1 MLGCS
6 RLHGLLV
13 MPAPPNDTS
22 ESTVEPALPPIHR
35 KSPGFRQMLFG
46 KPRDINDPSL
56 FHSISLIPFLAW
68 VGLGVDGLSSCAYG
82 PDESFRAL
90 FNPDGTNH
98 RELAILLAVAIA
110 LTVGIISW
118 SYSGLIEHFPYSGGG
133 YGVATKLLGP
143 YFGLVS
149 GCALLVDYVLTV
161 TTSIASSVDQV
172 FNVFPPTIEYQH
184 WKLWVEL
191 AMTGCL
197 VMLNLRGIKESIT
210 IIVPIFLLFCATH
223 LAVMIGVFVVHPGT
237 IAGHITQIHQEVQ
250 TDAHT
255 LGLWVLLVI
264 FMQAYSRGAGTYTGI
279 EAVSNG
285 VSAMRVPQVTNAKW
299 TMLYMAVSL
308 AVTAGGLMIC
318 YLLADLHPVEGRTM
332 NGLLV
337 EKLNF
342 GSWFTFLTLGS
353 EAGLLLFA
361 AQTGYIGGPRVM
373 ANMALDG
380 WVPRRFSSLS
390 DRLTSHYGVLM
401 VGAAAIG
408 SLLYTRGSVDTLV
421 TMYAINVFVT
431 FSLSQLGMTR
441 FSWSRRNRN
450 GQGNVPVFVHSFS
463 FILCFTILVT
473 VVILKF
479 TQGAWVTI
487 FVTSL
492 LIWLCILIHRHYQ
505 RVREKLVELNA
516 QLGDMH
522 LLAGP
527 PSAEVPTQ
535 MDPRKQTAVMLVSS
549 YGGLGIH
556 TLLILLKTFPKQYSQ
571 VYFATVGV
579 LDSGNFKGTEEVERL
594 RLDRQRTIDHFV
606 HLARSLGLAADG
618 EYTLGTDPVEEST
631 KLALKIREKFPKS
644 VFFAGK
650 LLFEAEKWYFPLLH
664 NETAFAISRRLQL
677 QGIPTVVMPIRI
689 LKFEG

>member
-1 MLGCS
+1 MS
-6 RLHGLLV
+6 
-13 MPAPPNDTS
+13 D
-22 ESTVEPALPPIHR
+22 LPPPTIEPSGEHAPTV
-35 KSPGFRQMLFG
+35 KNSGFRQMLFG
-46 KPRDINDPSL
+46 APRDINDPSL

-90 FNPDGTNH
+90 FDVPHWGNH
-98 RELAILLAVAIA
+98 PELAVMLALATTITVA
-110 LTVGIISW
+110 IISW

-143 YFGLVS
+143 YFGLIS

-172 FNVFPPTIEYQH
+172 FNVFPATPEYQD
-184 WKLWVEL
+184 WKLGVEL
-191 AMTGCL
+191 LMTGAL
-197 VMLNLRGIKESIT
+197 VILNLRGMKESIKV
-210 IIVPIFLLFCATH
+210 IVPIFLLFCATH
-223 LAVMIGVFVVHPGT
+223 IVLMVGVFIVHPGT
-237 IAGHITQIHQEVQ
+237 ISGHFAAMHQEVLSDQ
-250 TDAHT
+250 KNM
-255 LGLWVLLVI
+255 GLWLLLVI

-308 AVTAGGLMIC
+308 AVTAGGLMLC
-318 YLLADLHPVEGRTM
+318 YVLADLHPIEGRTM
-332 NGLLV
+332 NGLLISQFAA
-337 EKLNF
+337 KLHIDP
-342 GSWFTFLTLGS
+342 WFSIITLGS

-401 VGAAAIG
+401 VGAAAVG

-431 FSLSQLGMTR
+431 FSLSQLGMLR
-441 FSWSRRNRN
+441 FSWTRRTRK
-450 GQGNVPVFVHSFS
+450 GQGHVPIFLHAIS
-463 FILCFTILVT
+463 FILCFGILVA

-487 FVTSL
+487 FVTGL
-492 LIWLCILIHRHYQ
+492 LIWLCILIHRHYL
-505 RVREKLVELNA
+505 RVRAKVVELNA

-522 LLAGP
+522 ALVGP
-527 PSAEVPTQ
+527 KNDEEPIRL
-535 MDPRKQTAVMLVSS
+535 DPKKQTAVLLVNA

-556 TLLILLKTFPKQYSQ
+556 TMLILMKTFPGQFKQ
-571 VYFATVGV
+571 VYFASVGV
-579 LDSGNFKGTEEVERL
+579 LDSGNFKGTEEVVRL
-594 RLDRQRTIDHFV
+594 KADRQKTIQHYVD
-606 HLARSLGLAADG
+606 LAHAMGLAADG
-618 EYTLGTDPVEEST
+618 DFTLGTDPVEEST
-631 KLALKIREKFPKS
+631 KLCMKIRERFPRS

-650 LLFEAEKWYFPLLH
+650 LLFEAEKWYYPLLH

-689 LKFEG
+689 LKFEQ